1 MIKILLKR
9 KVALI
14 AAIYLCIIVL
24 LGVTASVVAPFPRN
38 EQHVSDRLTAPN
50 QTYLLGT
57 DNLGQDILSQII
69 YGCQMTLIGSLGIV
83 TFSVVFG
90 TILGVFAGYFPKF
103 RALVMRLIDALMAF
117 PPLLLAMVLVT
128 TLGQGMVNVIVAIG
142 AYFMT
147 RMTRIVYGLTL
158 QIREETYIEA
168 ERSLGASQFRIVFK
182 HIIPNLLSPIIVQA
196 TFTFSSSLLQMAS
209 LDYLGLG
216 IPPKYPTWGNMLS
229 VGKDYMTV
237 APWMVM
243 IPGIIIV
250 LTVLSLNIVGDLLRD
265 NADPKFRDLMKGA

>member
-9 KVALI
+9 KIALI
-14 AAIYLCIIVL
+14 ATIYLCIIVF
-24 LGVTASVVAPFPRN
+24 LGLFAYVMAPFPRN
-38 EQHVSDRLTAPN
+38 EHHVLERLTAPN
-50 QTYLLGT
+50 QTYLFGT

-69 YGCQMTLIGSLGIV
+69 YGCQMTLMGSLGIV
-83 TFSVVFG
+83 TFAVLFG
-90 TILGVFAGYFPKF
+90 TILGVFAGYFSGF
-103 RALVMRLIDALMAF
+103 RAVVMRLIDALMAF

-128 TLGQGMVNVIVAIG
+128 ILGQGVMNVIVAIG

-168 ERSLGASQFRIVFK
+168 ERSLGANQFRIVFK
-182 HIIPNLLSPIIVQA
+182 HILPNLLSPIIVQA

-216 IPPKYPTWGNMLS
+216 IPSKFPTWGNMLS
-229 VGKDYMTV
+229 IGKDFMTV
-237 APWMVM
+237 APWMVV
-243 IPGIIIV
+243 IPGVIIV
-250 LTVLSLNIVGDLLRD
+250 LTVLSLNIVGDVFRD